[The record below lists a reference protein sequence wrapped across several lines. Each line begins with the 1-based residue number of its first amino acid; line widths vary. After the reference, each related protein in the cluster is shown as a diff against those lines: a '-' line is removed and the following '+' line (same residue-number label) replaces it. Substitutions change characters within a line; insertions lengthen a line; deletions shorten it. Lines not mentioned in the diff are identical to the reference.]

1 MHYGVRSGNAED
13 AQVIQAKSDVQR
25 SMRLKQLKKTIQD
38 DLGIQDRVTIKLY
51 LNGEEIL
58 DEKLTVE
65 DANILQE
72 GSTLEVEV
80 TIKVIIEVLGKG
92 KGY

>member
-1 MHYGVRSGNAED
+1 M
-13 AQVIQAKSDVQR
+13 
-25 SMRLKQLKKTIQD
+25 
-38 DLGIQDRVTIKLY
+38 TIKLY